1 MISYFSQESKKKGER
16 IVMKI
21 ENLNLASSIVGAS
34 TQEERKVRKSKNS
47 SFSNTFSTMAKEN
60 EKEFLESKLKEIN
73 EKGKFVRDRM
83 DLKDLVEYKK
93 MITEFLE
100 YTVKYSH
107 KFSKETK
114 LGRDGSFKVMGIVK
128 KINEE
133 LESLTVELLNSEKD
147 KLKIVDTI
155 SGIHGMLVDLLM

>member
-1 MISYFSQESKKKGER
+1 
-16 IVMKI
+16 MKI

-34 TQEERKVRKSKNS
+34 AQEERKVRKSKNS
-47 SFSNTFSTMAKEN
+47 SFSNTFSAMAQGN
-60 EKEFLESKLKEIN
+60 EKEILEKKLLEIN
-73 EKGKFVRDRM
+73 EKGKFVKDRM

-93 MITEFLE
+93 MIAEFLE

-133 LESLTVELLNSEKD
+133 LENLTTELLNSEKD
-147 KLKIVDTI
+147 KLKIVDKI

>member
-1 MISYFSQESKKKGER
+1 MY
-16 IVMKI
+16 VN
-21 ENLNLASSIVGAS
+21 NLFFNKYDIL
-34 TQEERKVRKSKNS
+34 
-47 SFSNTFSTMAKEN
+47 
-60 EKEFLESKLKEIN
+60 
-73 EKGKFVRDRM
+73 GKFVRDRM

-133 LESLTVELLNSEKD
+133 LESLTTELLNSEKD
-147 KLKIVDTI
+147 KLKIVDKI

>member
-1 MISYFSQESKKKGER
+1 
-16 IVMKI
+16 MKI

-34 TQEERKVRKSKNS
+34 AQEERKVRKSKNS
-47 SFSNTFSTMAKEN
+47 SFSNTFSAMAQGN
-60 EKEFLESKLKEIN
+60 EKEILEKKLLEIN
-73 EKGKFVRDRM
+73 EKGKFVKDRM

-93 MITEFLE
+93 MIAEFLE

-133 LESLTVELLNSEKD
+133 LENLTAELLNSEKD
-147 KLKIVDTI
+147 KLKIVDRI

>member
-1 MISYFSQESKKKGER
+1 
-16 IVMKI
+16 MKI

-34 TQEERKVRKSKNS
+34 AQEERKVRKSKSS
-47 SFSNTFSTMAKEN
+47 SFSNTFSAMAQEN
-60 EKEFLESKLKEIN
+60 EKEILEKKLLEIN

-133 LESLTVELLNSEKD
+133 LENLTAELLNSEKD
-147 KLKIVDTI
+147 KLKIVDSI

>member
-1 MISYFSQESKKKGER
+1 
-16 IVMKI
+16 MKI

-34 TQEERKVRKSKNS
+34 AQEERKVRKSKNS
-47 SFSNTFSTMAKEN
+47 SFSNTFSAMAQEN
-60 EKEFLESKLKEIN
+60 EKEILEKKLLEIN

-133 LESLTVELLNSEKD
+133 LENLTTELLNSEKD
-147 KLKIVDTI
+147 KLKIVDKI
-155 SGIHGMLVDLLM
+155 SGIHGTVESIQ

>member
-1 MISYFSQESKKKGER
+1 
-16 IVMKI
+16 MKI

-34 TQEERKVRKSKNS
+34 AQEERKVRKSKNS
-47 SFSNTFSTMAKEN
+47 SFSNTFSAMAQEN
-60 EKEFLESKLKEIN
+60 EKEILEKKLLEIN

-133 LESLTVELLNSEKD
+133 LENLTTELLNSEKD
-147 KLKIVDTI
+147 KLKIVDKI